1 MGRIRSLFAG
11 YIKAIKFFIAF
22 FSFFVHINLHLK
34 QTTYKNKVISS
45 DMKTVVL
52 IVLFTILFSGCVGE
66 KEQKLSNLSTPEPK
80 MTPEI
85 VQGEVPE
92 SAKAVVELAKND
104 LADKLKTS
112 ETSIQV
118 IDVIP
123 VEWTDT
129 SLGYP
134 EAGKEYAQVTA
145 PGYVIL
151 LLAEGNLYEYH
162 SDYTRIAPPPG
173 PLEEPWKGTPPVN
186 RTEQSGKVVELA
198 KKHLAEKLQ
207 IPVTSIQVLRIIST
221 EWQDASLGYPEPGM
235 VYAQVITPGYV
246 ILLQAENQMY
256 EYHSDYERI
265 APPPD
270 RKPPDR
276 K

>member
-1 MGRIRSLFAG
+1 
-11 YIKAIKFFIAF
+11 
-22 FSFFVHINLHLK
+22 
-34 QTTYKNKVISS
+34 
-45 DMKTVVL
+45 MKTIAL
-52 IVLFTILFSGCVGE
+52 ILLFTILFSGCIGE
-66 KEQKLSNLSTPEPK
+66 KEQKLSNLSTPEPQ

-92 SAKAVVELAKND
+92 NAKAVVEFAKDD
-104 LADKLKTS
+104 LATKLKTS

-118 IDVIP
+118 MGVIP

-134 EAGKEYAQVTA
+134 EPGKEYAQVTA
-145 PGYVIL
+145 PGYVIH

-162 SDYTRIAPPPG
+162 SDYARIAPPPG
-173 PLEEPWKGTPPVN
+173 PLEEPFKTPPVN
-186 RTEQSGKVVELA
+186 ISEQSAKVVELA
-198 KKHLAEKLQ
+198 KKDLAEKLQ

-221 EWQDASLGYPEPGM
+221 EWQDTSLGNPEHGM

-246 ILLQAENQMY
+246 ILLLAENQIY

-270 RKPPDR
+270 RKTPDR

>member
-1 MGRIRSLFAG
+1 
-11 YIKAIKFFIAF
+11 
-22 FSFFVHINLHLK
+22 
-34 QTTYKNKVISS
+34 
-45 DMKTVVL
+45 MKTIAL
-52 IVLFTILFSGCVGE
+52 IVVFAILFSGCIGE
-66 KEQKLSNLSTPEPK
+66 KEQKLSNLSTPEPQ

-85 VQGEVPE
+85 VQGEIPE
-92 SAKAVVELAKND
+92 NAKVVVELAKND
-104 LADKLKTS
+104 LAAKLKFP

-118 IDVIP
+118 IGVIP
-123 VEWTDT
+123 VEWTDR

-134 EAGKEYAQVTA
+134 EPGKEYAQVTTQ
-145 PGYVIL
+145 GYVIH

-173 PLEEPWKGTPPVN
+173 PLEEPFNAPPVN
-186 RTEQSGKVVELA
+186 RTQQSGKVVELA
-198 KKHLAEKLQ
+198 KKHLAERLQ
-207 IPVTSIQVLRIIST
+207 IPVTSIQVTSVIST
-221 EWQDASLGYPEPGM
+221 DWPDSSLGYPEPGM

-246 ILLQAENQMY
+246 ILLLAENTIY

-270 RKPPDR
+270 RKTPDR

>member
-1 MGRIRSLFAG
+1 
-11 YIKAIKFFIAF
+11 
-22 FSFFVHINLHLK
+22 
-34 QTTYKNKVISS
+34 
-45 DMKTVVL
+45 MKTVVL
-52 IVLFTILFSGCVGE
+52 IVLLVILFSGCVGE
-66 KEQKLSNLSTPEPK
+66 KEQKLVNLSTPEPQ

-92 SAKAVVELAKND
+92 SAKGVVELAKDD
-104 LADKLKTS
+104 LAARLKS
-112 ETSIQV
+112 PETSIQV
-118 IDVIP
+118 MGVIP

-134 EAGKEYAQVTA
+134 EHGKEYAQVTTA
-145 PGYVIL
+145 GYVIF
-151 LLAEGNLYEYH
+151 LLAEGRDYEYH
-162 SDYTRIAPPPG
+162 SDYTRIAPPSG
-173 PLEEPWKGTPPVN
+173 PLEEPFKTPPLN

-198 KKHLAEKLQ
+198 KKDLAEILQ

-246 ILLQAENQMY
+246 ILLLAENQMY

-270 RKPPDR
+270 RKTPDR